1 MSMFNVA
8 DFMANLSL
16 YFSVSRFN
24 EQRIEI
30 NVAPDR
36 LILCSNINILF
47 KIIRFEII
55 VIMMLKQK
63 SPDLSNR

>member
-24 EQRIEI
+24 EQRIER
-30 NVAPDR
+30 NVVPDR

>member
-1 MSMFNVA
+1 MFNVA

>member
-1 MSMFNVA
+1 
-8 DFMANLSL
+8 MANLSL

-24 EQRIEI
+24 EQRIER
-30 NVAPDR
+30 NVVPDR

>member
-24 EQRIEI
+24 EQRIER

-47 KIIRFEII
+47 KMIRFEII

-63 SPDLSNR
+63 SPELSNR

>member
-1 MSMFNVA
+1 MFNVA

-24 EQRIEI
+24 EQRIER
-30 NVAPDR
+30 NVVPDR

>member
-24 EQRIEI
+24 EQRIER

-47 KIIRFEII
+47 KIIRLEII